1 MQCVASVLN
10 NLPKNIKTEIILLN
24 HGSQDGTKEYFE
36 KMKEV
41 KVINV
46 AVNGAA
52 P

>member
-1 MQCVASVLN
+1 MVL
-10 NLPKNIKTEIILLN
+10 K
-24 HGSQDGTKEYFE
+24 DGTKEYFE

-52 P
+52 PVRKFKSDVTW